1 MSETIRVREL
11 PDRGADGVVPD
22 GEAADVTILLPM
34 TAHDRRRV
42 RRLVDAPDGARLA
55 LELATGTVLAPGQVL
70 HRAAGRCYVVT
81 AAPEDVIVAR
91 PGSLEEA
98 ARLGHLIGNLHRDL
112 EASGDVVVA
121 LADAA
126 LADRL
131 RRAGVPFAT
140 ERRAFHG
147 RAPGEHAH

>member
-1 MSETIRVREL
+1 
-11 PDRGADGVVPD
+11 
-22 GEAADVTILLPM
+22 M

-42 RRLVDAPDGARLA
+42 RRLIEAPDGARFP
-55 LELATGTVLAPGQVL
+55 LELATGTVLHPGQVL
-70 HRAAGRCYVVT
+70 HQRDGRAYVVA
-81 AAPEDVIVAR
+81 AAPEDVLVAR
-91 PGSLEEA
+91 PRDLDEA

-112 EASGDVVVA
+112 EADGGEVVA

-131 RRAGVPFAT
+131 RRAGVPFA
-140 ERRAFHG
+140 EDRRPFHG

>member
-1 MSETIRVREL
+1 
-11 PDRGADGVVPD
+11 
-22 GEAADVTILLPM
+22 M

-42 RRLVDAPDGARLA
+42 RRIVEAPDGARLA
-55 LELATGTVLAPGQVL
+55 LELATGTVLVPGQVL
-70 HRAAGRCYVVT
+70 HRHGELAYVVT
-81 AAPEDVIVAR
+81 AAPEEVIVAR
-91 PGSLEEA
+91 PRTFDEA

-112 EASGDVVVA
+112 EAADGVVFA

-131 RRAGVPFAT
+131 RRAGVPFDV
-140 ERRAFHG
+140 ELRAFHG